1 MKYFVKFWETFL
13 KSNNTKKKFVLKL
26 IENLKKKWVDNIQYR
41 NAYLLVDT
49 DKKVEELQNVFWVH
63 KIEQIKYQ
71 LKVESEKL
79 KEIENNNLSDNSL
92 QNILISLFENVID
105 DIVENYDF
113 SSFRISV
120 KRENKQFPVNSMDLQ
135 MILWKYIWEKYWKKA
150 SYKNFELDINIR
162 ILKDEIWV
170 WTNKDSYMWIG
181 GLPYWIEWKS
191 LNLFSGGIDSP
202 VATFLAAKR
211 WIKQH
216 FLFLNIPWSDL
227 LLSQVYEIYDY
238 LKRTYGIEG
247 RFFNLNI
254 SNEIKY
260 IKQNVPAGY
269 RQIIFKKLLYKISDK
284 FAYRLKL
291 KSVVN
296 GENLWQVSTQTL
308 SNMELLDRENHI
320 LNIRP
325 LICYDKIEI
334 IDQAK
339 KIWTYKFSEK
349 IKETCSLEE
358 HSDARIKD
366 FSKIDKIFNDL
377 NFNLDNIVSK
387 IEEIK
392 DYDFL
397 AVQKDIGSFFVE
409 QAKWAIIDIEKIEQI
424 PTLDKEKEYI
434 FVCSSWYKASQKAL
448 EYRKKWYKTYYTIKN

>member
-13 KSNNTKKKFVLKL
+13 KSTNTKKKFVSKL
-26 IENLKKKWVDNIQYR
+26 IDNLKKKWIDNIQYR
-41 NAYLLVDT
+41 NAYILVDT
-49 DKKVEELQNVFWVH
+49 DKNITELQNVFWVH
-63 KIEQIKYQ
+63 KIEQIKYTVW
-71 LKVESEKL
+71 LKWFKNDATWWNYLESL
-79 KEIENNNLSDNSL
+79 NNPEILS
-92 QNILISLFENVID
+92 IFEDVID
-105 DIVENYDF
+105 DIIKNYEF
-113 SSFRISV
+113 SSFRISA

-150 SYKNFELDINIR
+150 SYKDFELDINIR
-162 ILKDEIWV
+162 ILKDEIWI
-170 WTNKDSYMWIG
+170 WTNKDSYMWIW

-202 VATFLAAKR
+202 VATFLAGKR

-238 LKRTYGIEG
+238 LKKTYGIDG
-247 RFFNLNI
+247 RFFSLDL
-254 SNEIKY
+254 SKEIKH
-260 IKQNVPAGY
+260 IKQNVQTGY

-284 FAYRLKL
+284 FTYRLKL
-291 KSVVN
+291 NSVVN

-325 LICYDKIEI
+325 LVCYDKVEI
-334 IDQAK
+334 IEQAK

-349 IKETCSLEE
+349 IKETCSLED

-366 FSKIDKIFNDL
+366 FKKIDKIFEEL
-377 NFNLDNIVSK
+377 NFDLDNIISN

-392 DYDFL
+392 ESFKVDT
-397 AVQKDIGSFFVE
+397 KDIFTDKVR
-409 QAKWAIIDIEKIEQI
+409 WILIDIEKVEQI
-424 PTLDKEKEYI
+424 PTLDKEKEYT
-434 FVCSSWYKASQKAL
+434 FVCSSGYKASQKAL
-448 EYRKKWYKTYYTIKN
+448 EYRKKWYKTHYAIKN